1 MAVSGAYFPV
11 ESIAHNSTSSA
22 RPAPKELDMKITGN
36 TILITGGGSGIGR
49 ALAEALHARG
59 NRVIITGRRQAP
71 LKAVAEANPGM
82 DWATLDMEDAAA
94 IRAVTAR
101 IVRDHPYLNVVINNA
116 GVMMP
121 EDLTAEPFSL
131 ETAETAV
138 ATNLL
143 GPIRLTM
150 ALLPHL
156 RTQKASTVI
165 TVTSG
170 LAFIPL
176 VATPTYN
183 ATKAALHSWTQSLR
197 TQLADTSVEVLEL
210 APPAVA
216 TDLMLGHAE
225 SPASMPLADYTAEVI
240 GLIERGQTPRGE
252 ILVERVKPLR
262 RAEIDGQY
270 EQIYATL
277 NARA

>member
-1 MAVSGAYFPV
+1 M
-11 ESIAHNSTSSA
+11 N
-22 RPAPKELDMKITGN
+22 ITGN

-59 NRVIITGRRQAP
+59 NRVIITGRREGP
-71 LKAVAEANPGM
+71 LKEVAAANPGM
-82 DWATLDMEDAAA
+82 AWATLDVADAGAIAA
-94 IRAVTAR
+94 FAAQV
-101 IVRDHPYLNVVINNA
+101 VKDHPGLNVLINNA
-116 GVMMP
+116 GIMQA

-131 ETAETAV
+131 ETAEATI

-156 RTQKASTVI
+156 QVQAASTVM

-183 ATKAALHSWTQSLR
+183 ATKAAIHSWTQSLR
-197 TQLADTSVEVLEL
+197 TQLSGTSVEVLEL

-216 TDLMLGHAE
+216 TDLMPGHAE
-225 SPASMPLADYTAEVI
+225 NPNSMPLADYTAEVI
-240 GLIERGQTPRGE
+240 GLIEAGNTPRGE

-262 RAEIDGQY
+262 FAEANGY
-270 EQIYATL
+270 EAVYGML
-277 NARA
+277 NGSH

>member
-1 MAVSGAYFPV
+1 M
-11 ESIAHNSTSSA
+11 N
-22 RPAPKELDMKITGN
+22 ITGN
-36 TILITGGGSGIGR
+36 TILITGGGTGIGR
-49 ALAEALHARG
+49 ALAESLHARG
-59 NRVIITGRRQAP
+59 NRVIITGRREGP
-71 LKAVAEANPGM
+71 LKTVVDANPGM
-82 DWATLDMEDAAA
+82 DWATLDVADAGAITAFAA
-94 IRAVTAR
+94 QV
-101 IVRDHPYLNVVINNA
+101 VKDHPALNVLINNA
-116 GVMMP
+116 GIMQA

-131 ETAETAV
+131 ETAEATI

-156 RTQKASTVI
+156 QAQAASTVM

-183 ATKAALHSWTQSLR
+183 ATKAAIHSWTQSLR
-197 TQLADTSVEVLEL
+197 TQLSGTSVEVLEL

-216 TDLMLGHAE
+216 TDLMPGHAE
-225 SPASMPLADYTAEVI
+225 NPNSMPLADYTAEVI
-240 GLIERGQTPRGE
+240 GLIEAGNTPRGE

-262 RAEIDGQY
+262 FAEANGY
-270 EQIYATL
+270 EAVYRML
-277 NARA
+277 NGSH